1 MAYTNMPNQTKM
13 YFDDWKEYVFV
24 EPGFQT
30 DTFHVRRVSDGFY
43 LSAHDNLKHVFW
55 MEPHDNIWT
64 WEQFTFSPDNNNIL
78 VTAHGTRTYMDPE
91 SEEMWQCEPEAE
103 DPEDPDSFGHLH
115 PKFVFEPVPETE
127 EPEAEEP
134 EEPEPEEPKK
144 EKKEKRELS
153 PKQLGLNLFMKAKK
167 EKVRKENP
175 DSAWGDQKKILGTM
189 WKELSD
195 SQKAKWIKEASE
207 Q

>member
-1 MAYTNMPNQTKM
+1 MAYKNMPNQTKM

-43 LSAHDNLKHVFW
+43 LSAHDNQKHVFW
-55 MEPHDNIWT
+55 MEPNDDIWT

-78 VTAHGTRTYMDPE
+78 VTAHGTQVYMDPE
-91 SEEMWQCEPEAE
+91 SEEMLQCEPEDPEA

-115 PKFVFEPVPETE
+115 PDFVFEPVPEPE
-127 EPEAEEP
+127 SEPE
-134 EEPEPEEPKK
+134 EPEEPKK
-144 EKKEKRELS
+144 EKKEKRPLS
-153 PKQLGLNLFMKAKK
+153 PKQLGLNLFMKTKK
-167 EKVRKENP
+167 DKVRKENP

-189 WKELSD
+189 WKELSE
-195 SQKAKWIKEASE
+195 SQKAKWMKKASE
-207 Q
+207 E